1 MSEKTPLEV
10 MNGDQDFTNNQL
22 NILRI
27 LQSEIGKD
35 ISMLTSQVETLD
47 FKIVGE
53 GELTRKALVDIR
65 DKTES
70 IKELFDAKLNTKF
83 ETLEAKLNA
92 KFETLEANLNAKFE
106 AQSAKIEERINAQT
120 WKILSLFAA
129 IFLAAC
135 GFMWFLTTNI
145 VTTGIKE
152 ALINIPK

>member
-70 IKELFDAKLNTKF
+70 IKELFDAKLNTRF
-83 ETLEAKLNA
+83 ETLEAK
-92 KFETLEANLNAKFE
+92 LNAKFE

>member
-70 IKELFDAKLNTKF
+70 IKELFDAKLNTRF
-83 ETLEAKLNA
+83 ETLEEK
-92 KFETLEANLNAKFE
+92 LNAKFE

>member
-1 MSEKTPLEV
+1 M
-10 MNGDQDFTNNQL
+10 
-22 NILRI
+22 
-27 LQSEIGKD
+27 
-35 ISMLTSQVETLD
+35 
-47 FKIVGE
+47 
-53 GELTRKALVDIR
+53 TRKALVDIR

-70 IKELFDAKLNTKF
+70 IKELFDAKLNTRF
-83 ETLEAKLNA
+83 ETLEEK
-92 KFETLEANLNAKFE
+92 LNAKFE

>member
-70 IKELFDAKLNTKF
+70 IKELFDAKLNTRF
-83 ETLEAKLNA
+83 ETLEEK
-92 KFETLEANLNAKFE
+92 LNAKFE

-145 VTTGIKE
+145 VTTGIKKP
-152 ALINIPK
+152 LSTFLNSQ

>member
-65 DKTES
+65 DNTES
-70 IKELFDAKLNTKF
+70 IKELFDAKLNTRF
-83 ETLEAKLNA
+83 ETLEEK
-92 KFETLEANLNAKFE
+92 LNAKFE

>member
-27 LQSEIGKD
+27 LQSEIGRD

-53 GELTRKALVDIR
+53 GNLTRKALVDIR

-70 IKELFDAKLNTKF
+70 IKELFDAKLNTRF
-83 ETLEAKLNA
+83 ETLEAK
-92 KFETLEANLNAKFE
+92 LNAKFE